1 MKFSKF
7 SHFFDVS
14 ENIVGIY
21 HSLLVKTAFLSK
33 EEIDNVRL
41 YFKNGTFTNDE
52 LKDVAKYLYENY
64 FIIKTQ
70 EEDDSIYSECTKL
83 N

>member
-1 MKFSKF
+1 MRFSKF